1 MTFRTLTYETRAVA
15 GGAIATATLNVPTK
29 RNAIGPEMANELLHV
44 LARVAEDAEVRALV
58 LTGAGG
64 HFCAGGNIGQMSGE
78 GDGIEFKGDYAD
90 LLLAM
95 VRSPKPIVAK
105 VRGTAMGAGL
115 GLVAASHFALAA
127 DDAVLGTPEIHRG
140 LFPMMIMAVLS
151 RVVPRRPL
159 LELMLL
165 GQKLSALD
173 GQRLG
178 LLNRVLPADALDAAV
193 EALAGELAVR
203 SPTAMSHGLKAWARQ
218 GDMAMEQS
226 LPMLRDALA
235 ELLSTDDAREG
246 IVAFLEK
253 RTPVWTGR

>member
-1 MTFRTLTYETRAVA
+1 MYHTILYDLTTVE
-15 GGAIATATLNVPTK
+15 GGAVATATLNVPEK

-44 LARVAEDAEVRALV
+44 LARAADDPAVRVLV

-64 HFCAGGNIGQMSGE
+64 HFCAGGNIGQMSGDGE
-78 GDGIEFKGDYAD
+78 GLDFKGDYAD

-105 VRGTAMGAGL
+105 VRGTAMGGGL
-115 GLVAASHFALAA
+115 GLAAASHFALAA

-159 LELMLL
+159 LEMMLL
-165 GQKLSALD
+165 GQKMTAAD
-173 GQRLG
+173 GLRLG
-178 LLNRVLPADALDAAV
+178 LLNRVLADDALDAAV
-193 EALAGELAVR
+193 DALAGDLATR
-203 SPTAMSHGLKAWARQ
+203 SPTALSAGLRAWSRQ
-218 GDMAMEQS
+218 GDMAMEHS

-246 IVAFLEK
+246 IAAFVQK
-253 RTPVWTGR
+253 RRPVWTGR

>member
-1 MTFRTLTYETRAVA
+1 MSFRTLTYETRAVV
-15 GGAIATATLNVPTK
+15 GGTIATATLNVPEK

-44 LARVAEDAEVRALV
+44 LGRVADDADVRALV

-64 HFCAGGNIGQMSGE
+64 HFCAGGNIGQMSGSGE
-78 GDGIEFKGDYAD
+78 GLEFRGDYAD

-105 VRGTAMGAGL
+105 VRGNCMGGGL
-115 GLVAASHFALAA
+115 GLAAASHFAVAA

-151 RVVPRRPL
+151 RIVPRRPL
-159 LELMLL
+159 LEMMLL
-165 GQKLSALD
+165 GQKMTPADGLRLD
-173 GQRLG
+173 
-178 LLNRVLPADALDAAV
+178 LLNRVVPGDALDGVVDAMAN
-193 EALAGELAVR
+193 ELAAR
-203 SPTAMSHGLKAWARQ
+203 SPTAIAHGLRAWVKQ
-218 GDMAMEQS
+218 GDMAMEHS

-246 IVAFLEK
+246 IAAFLQK
-253 RTPVWTGR
+253 RPPVWTGK

>member
-1 MTFRTLTYETRAVA
+1 MTFRTLTYETRAVE
-15 GGAIATATLNVPTK
+15 GGAVATATLNVPEK
-29 RNAIGPEMANELLHV
+29 RNAIGPEMANELLHA
-44 LARVAEDAEVRALV
+44 LARATDDPEVRALV

-64 HFCAGGNIGQMSGE
+64 HFCAGGNIGQMSGD
-78 GDGIEFKGDYAD
+78 GDGLDYKGDYAD

-95 VRSPKPIVAK
+95 VRSSKPIVAK
-105 VRGTAMGAGL
+105 VRGTAMGGGL

-159 LELMLL
+159 LEMMLL
-165 GQKLSALD
+165 GQKMTAAE
-173 GQRLG
+173 GVRLG
-178 LLNRVLPADALDAAV
+178 LLNRALPGDALDAAAA
-193 EALAGELAVR
+193 ALAGELATR

-218 GDMAMEQS
+218 GDVAMEQS

-246 IVAFLEK
+246 IAAFLQK
-253 RTPVWTGR
+253 RKPAWTGK

>member
-1 MTFRTLTYETRAVA
+1 MTFRTLTYETHGVE

-78 GDGIEFKGDYAD
+78 GDGIDFKGDYAD

-105 VRGTAMGAGL
+105 VRGTAMGGGL

>member
-1 MTFRTLTYETRAVA
+1 MTFRTLTYEARAVE
-15 GGAIATATLNVPTK
+15 GGAIATATLNLPEK

-44 LARVAEDAEVRALV
+44 LSAVADDPAVRALV

-64 HFCAGGNIGQMSGE
+64 NFCAGGNIGQMSGE
-78 GDGIEFKGDYAD
+78 GDGLDFKGDYAD

-105 VRGTAMGAGL
+105 VRGFAMGGGL

-151 RVVPRRPL
+151 RIVPRRPL
-159 LELMLL
+159 LEMMLL
-165 GQKLSALD
+165 GQKMTAADGLRLD
-173 GQRLG
+173 
-178 LLNRVLPADALDAAV
+178 LLNRVVPGDALDDAV
-193 EALAGELAVR
+193 DAVTAELAVR
-203 SPTAMSHGLKAWARQ
+203 SPTAMAHGLRAWARQ
-218 GDMAMEQS
+218 GDMAMERS

-235 ELLSTDDAREG
+235 ELLVTDDAREG
-246 IVAFLEK
+246 VSAFLQK
-253 RTPVWTGR
+253 RKPVWTGK

>member
-15 GGAIATATLNVPTK
+15 GGAVATATLNVPTK

-44 LARVAEDAEVRALV
+44 LARVADDADVRALV

-78 GDGIEFKGDYAD
+78 GDGLDFKGDYAD

-105 VRGTAMGAGL
+105 VRGTAMGGGL

-165 GQKLSALD
+165 GQKLPADD

-178 LLNRVLPADALDAAV
+178 LLNRVLPAGELDAAV
-193 EALAGELAVR
+193 DALAGELAAR

-218 GDMAMEQS
+218 GDLAMEQS

-246 IVAFLEK
+246 IAAFLQK
-253 RTPVWTGR
+253 RPPVWTGR

>member
-1 MTFRTLTYETRAVA
+1 MSFRTLTYETRAVD
-15 GGAIATATLNVPTK
+15 GGAVATATLNVPEK

-44 LARVAEDAEVRALV
+44 LARVADDGDVRALV

-64 HFCAGGNIGQMSGE
+64 HFCAGGNIGQMSG
-78 GDGIEFKGDYAD
+78 GDGALDFKGDYAD

-105 VRGTAMGAGL
+105 VRGYAMGGGL

-159 LELMLL
+159 LEMMLL
-165 GQKLSALD
+165 GEKMTAAE

-178 LLNRVLPADALDAAV
+178 LLNRALPGAELDGAVDAMAG
-193 EALAGELAVR
+193 ALAAR
-203 SPTAMSHGLKAWARQ
+203 SPTAMAHGLRAWAAQ
-218 GDMAMEQS
+218 GDMAMEHA

-235 ELLSTDDAREG
+235 GLLGTEDAQEG
-246 IVAFLEK
+246 IAAFLQK
-253 RTPVWTGR
+253 RKPAWTGR

>member
-1 MTFRTLTYETRAVA
+1 MSFRTLTYEARAVE
-15 GGAIATATLNVPTK
+15 GGTIATATLNVPEK

-44 LARVAEDAEVRALV
+44 LAGVADDPAVRALV

-78 GDGIEFKGDYAD
+78 GDGLDFKGDYAD

-105 VRGTAMGAGL
+105 VRGFAMGGGL

-151 RVVPRRPL
+151 RIVPRRPL
-159 LELMLL
+159 LEMMLL
-165 GQKLSALD
+165 GQKMTAADGLRLD
-173 GQRLG
+173 
-178 LLNRVLPADALDAAV
+178 LLNRAVPGDELDAAV
-193 EALAGELAVR
+193 DAVTTELAAR
-203 SPTAMSHGLKAWARQ
+203 SPTAMAHGLRAWARQ
-218 GDMAMEQS
+218 GDMAMERS

-235 ELLSTDDAREG
+235 ELLVTDDAREG
-246 IVAFLEK
+246 VSAFLQK
-253 RTPVWTGR
+253 RRPVWTGK